1 MRSVTRKPIAPALLT
16 LAALIAAVPARAQ
29 QPSPPAATQP
39 TKTAPDPP
47 VPAPARDTLGRETP
61 RGTVLGFMNAA
72 RNSRDEVAP
81 MYLNTALRDRAA
93 VELAFKLFVVLD
105 RRLPPRLNELSDRP
119 EGSLAN
125 PLQPDRDVVG
135 SITVGDGTMDIVL
148 ERVNRGALG
157 SVWLFSRKTLDE
169 IPDAYAEID
178 RVVLDRFLP
187 SFLTAPRIAGIRLF
201 QWLAVALLLPL
212 GYRLTALLGAVLR
225 PLVALWWRWRNP
237 SDATISD
244 AVPGSVRLLLL
255 AIGIRWLLSTVEL
268 PLPERQFWWTITAM
282 LLIIAI
288 AWTMVLVNGSI
299 ERYINRHISRSEV
312 GAMVHLL
319 RRMADGLIVAAGVIV
334 TLKYFGIDPT
344 AALAGLGIGGIAVAL
359 SAQKTL
365 ENVIGGLSI
374 IFDKAVRVG
383 DALKVGETLGT
394 VDSIGLRS
402 TRIRTLDRTI
412 VSVPNGQIANV
423 SIETLSVRDKFW
435 FHHFV
440 GLCYETTSAQLR
452 TVVDETRSY
461 LAAHPLVDG
470 ADTIRVRFFRFG
482 PFSLD
487 IEIFAYVLAADWN
500 QFLETQQELLLGI
513 MGIVERN
520 GAVMAL
526 PSQTLH
532 LHSTGSG
539 QITESTAAAQRER
552 VSAVAGPR

>member
-1 MRSVTRKPIAPALLT
+1 VIAVAPVRAQPRMPAETQPAAPA
-16 LAALIAAVPARAQ
+16 AAPVAA
-29 QPSPPAATQP
+29 PP
-39 TKTAPDPP
+39 
-47 VPAPARDTLGRETP
+47 RDTLGRETP

-125 PLQPDRDVVG
+125 PVQPDRDVVG
-135 SITVGDGTMDIVL
+135 SIPVADGTMDIVL
-148 ERVNRGALG
+148 ERVNRGSLG
-157 SVWLFSRKTLDE
+157 PVWLFSRTTLDE
-169 IPDAYAEID
+169 IPDVYAEID

-187 SFLTAPRIAGIRLF
+187 SFLTAPRIAGVRLF
-201 QWLAVALLLPL
+201 QWLALVLLLPA
-212 GYRLTALLGAVLR
+212 GYRLTALLGTVLR
-225 PLVALWWRWRNP
+225 PLVAMWARWRNP
-237 SDATISD
+237 SGPSLSD
-244 AVPGSVRLLLL
+244 AVPGCVRLMLL
-255 AIGIRWLLSTVEL
+255 AIGIRWLLHNVEL
-268 PLPERQFWWTITAM
+268 PLPERQFWWAITAM
-282 LLIIAI
+282 LLIA
-288 AWTMVLVNGSI
+288 AFTWTMVLVNGSV
-299 ERYINRHISRSEV
+299 ERYVNRRVSRSEV

-319 RRMADGLIVAAGVIV
+319 RRLADGLVVAAGVIV
-334 TLKYFGIDPT
+334 TLRYFGVDPS

-383 DALKVGETLGT
+383 DSLKVGETLGT

-435 FHHFV
+435 FHHYV
-440 GLCYETTSAQLR
+440 GLRYETTSSQVR

-461 LAAHPLVDG
+461 LAAHPSVDG
-470 ADTIRVRFFRFG
+470 TDTIRVRFLRFG
-482 PFSLD
+482 QFSLD

-500 QFLETQQELLLGI
+500 LFLEAQQELLLDI
-513 MGIVERN
+513 MEIVERT
-520 GAVMAL
+520 GAVIAL
-526 PSQTLH
+526 PSQTLF
-532 LHSTGSG
+532 LDSTRSG
-539 QITESTAAAQRER
+539 QTIEQTVAPQLER
-552 VSAVAGPR
+552 VSAAARPR

>member
-1 MRSVTRKPIAPALLT
+1 VTRKPIAPALLT
-16 LAALIAAVPARAQ
+16 LAALIAADPVRAQ

-39 TKTAPDPP
+39 DKTAPAAPG
-47 VPAPARDTLGRETP
+47 PAPARDTLGRETP

-135 SITVGDGTMDIVL
+135 SITVGDGTMEIVL

-201 QWLAVALLLPL
+201 QWLAVVLLLPV
-212 GYRLTALLGAVLR
+212 GYRLTALLGAALR
-225 PLVALWWRWRNP
+225 PLVAMWWRWRNP
-237 SDATISD
+237 GDATISD
-244 AVPGSVRLLLL
+244 AVPGSVRLLVL
-255 AIGIRWLLSTVEL
+255 AIGIRWLLHTVEL

-282 LLIIAI
+282 LLIVAVT
-288 AWTMVLVNGSI
+288 WTMVLVNGSI
-299 ERYINRHISRSEV
+299 ERYVNRRVSRSEV

-319 RRMADGLIVAAGVIV
+319 RRMADGLIVAAGVMV
-334 TLKYFGIDPT
+334 TLRYFGVDPT

-383 DALKVGETLGT
+383 DSLKVGETLGT

-440 GLCYETTSAQLR
+440 GLRYETTSSQLR

-470 ADTIRVRFFRFG
+470 ADTIRVRFLRFG

-500 QFLETQQELLLGI
+500 QFLETQQELLLDV

-532 LHSTGSG
+532 LHSTESG
-539 QITESTAAAQRER
+539 QIVEPTVVTQRDR
-552 VSAVAGPR
+552 VSAAAGPQ

>member
-1 MRSVTRKPIAPALLT
+1 MHPVTRKPIAPALLT

-29 QPSPPAATQP
+29 QPSPPAQ
-39 TKTAPDPP
+39 TAPTAP

-81 MYLNTALRDRAA
+81 MYLNTTLRDRAA

-135 SITVGDGTMDIVL
+135 SITAGDGTIDIVL

-169 IPDAYAEID
+169 IPAAYAEID

-225 PLVALWWRWRNP
+225 PLVAMWWRWRNP
-237 SDATISD
+237 SGATISD

-255 AIGIRWLLSTVEL
+255 AIGIRWLLYTVEL

-288 AWTMVLVNGSI
+288 TWTMVLVNGSI
-299 ERYINRHISRSEV
+299 ERYVNRRVSRSEV
-312 GAMVHLL
+312 GAMVHLI

-334 TLKYFGIDPT
+334 TLRYFGVDPT

-423 SIETLSVRDKFW
+423 SIETFSLRDKFW

-440 GLCYETTSAQLR
+440 GLRYETTSSQLR

-461 LAAHPLVDG
+461 LAAHPMVDG
-470 ADTIRVRFFRFG
+470 ADTIRVRFLRFG

-500 QFLETQQELLLGI
+500 QFLETQQELLLDV

-532 LHSTGSG
+532 LHSTESG
-539 QITESTAAAQRER
+539 QIVEPTVVTQRER
-552 VSAVAGPR
+552 VSAAAGPQ